1 MKWVRPVRCTYP
13 SANQGLLRLLKNM
26 KKFLFL
32 RKVTMKMKMRITT
45 MMVKK
50 ECAGMSTWQTRTR
63 S

>member
-13 SANQGLLRLLKNM
+13 SANQGLLLLPKNM

-45 MMVKK
+45 MMEKK
-50 ECAGMSTWQTRTR
+50 ECAGMSM
-63 S
+63 